1 MSNEFVITRR
11 VQFVETDLAGV
22 LHFSNYYR
30 YMEEVECAFWRAQG
44 LGVIHKDNDVEI
56 SWPRVAT
63 KCEYR
68 APARFEQ
75 ELEVALTVAH
85 VGGRSVTYNI
95 EFRRD
100 GKRIAAGSTT
110 AVCCADGEDGFRP
123 VAIPQVL
130 RTILL
135 ERVTMNFSHL
145 YLLSPFY
152 RIAQQASNSRRGSI
166 CLTRFVSQRAP
177 S

>member
-1 MSNEFVITRR
+1 MSTEPARCNEFVITRR

-44 LGVIHKDNDVEI
+44 LGVIYKDNDVEI

-75 ELEVALTVAH
+75 ELELALTVAH
-85 VGGRSVTYNI
+85 VGGRSVTYDV
-95 EFRRD
+95 EFRGRLSQ
-100 GKRIAAGSTT
+100 AP
-110 AVCCADGEDGFRP
+110 AVRP
-123 VAIPQVL
+123 ASCPIPL
-130 RTILL
+130 RAKPV
-135 ERVTMNFSHL
+135 R
-145 YLLSPFY
+145 
-152 RIAQQASNSRRGSI
+152 
-166 CLTRFVSQRAP
+166 
-177 S
+177 